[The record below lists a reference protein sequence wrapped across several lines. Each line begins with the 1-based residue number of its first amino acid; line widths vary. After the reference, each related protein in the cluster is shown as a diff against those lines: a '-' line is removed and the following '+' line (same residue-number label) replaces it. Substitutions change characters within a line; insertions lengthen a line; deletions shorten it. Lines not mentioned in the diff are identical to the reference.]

1 MNIENFRKQILSKHL
16 IAWAWFLEIIFVIL
30 GLLVAISFALTAY
43 ESFDDKDI
51 ISPNEWNLIILGSSV
66 WVAVAF
72 TELLKIPV
80 TRGLVL
86 TGNKLVKLLAF
97 IFLVAICLITF
108 ESISTGIERSI
119 TMRENIVEK
128 SRNKIYQVQNEIVLL
143 ESQIAG
149 INVTDENTIKEKDKN
164 SLNLQLS
171 KFNQQIDEYKELII
185 ELKSPNESL
194 MISKLEN
201 ELRILREKESN
212 LTANIIKN
220 KSDVNEQ
227 IKAVNNFEIEEL
239 QNAFIWERE
248 GIKEKFMQQRLALKK
263 EEENFY
269 DNTQAQ
275 IISNSKSILSIKDQ
289 LDKQR
294 SLTPQQ
300 LKRIDSYTLVIERLM
315 NSKSELLKQSEKRV
329 AEKISNQD
337 SNQEKRKELELERLN
352 KITQINQHRSD
363 INKNGQDFIYSIAKR
378 VFSVDEVADLKKE
391 QINFIALIMISS
403 LALIVSISGPLLTLI
418 AVSNQIETT
427 NKKRISISRYLKLC
441 LVGLFRR
448 LRSPRM
454 VIKHVE
460 KEVEVIKEVPVE
472 KIVKEM
478 VEIPKPV
485 EITRYVGIPVPKNNE
500 ELPTLEEAIST
511 PKINNE
517 NTTKLN

>member
-43 ESFDDKDI
+43 ESFDDKDM

-128 SRNKIYQVQNEIVLL
+128 SRNKIYEVQNEIVVL

-227 IKAVNNFEIEEL
+227 IKALNNFEIEEL

-248 GIKEKFMQQRLALKK
+248 GIKEKFLQQRLALKK
-263 EEENFY
+263 EEKNFY

-275 IISNSKSILSIKDQ
+275 ITSNSKSILSIKDQ

-300 LKRIDSYTLVIERLM
+300 LKKIDSYTLVIERLM
-315 NSKSELLKQSEKRV
+315 NSKSELLKQSERRV
-329 AEKISNQD
+329 AEKILNQD

-352 KITQINQHRSD
+352 KISQINEHRS
-363 INKNGQDFIYSIAKR
+363 
-378 VFSVDEVADLKKE
+378 
-391 QINFIALIMISS
+391 
-403 LALIVSISGPLLTLI
+403 
-418 AVSNQIETT
+418 
-427 NKKRISISRYLKLC
+427 
-441 LVGLFRR
+441 
-448 LRSPRM
+448 
-454 VIKHVE
+454 
-460 KEVEVIKEVPVE
+460 
-472 KIVKEM
+472 
-478 VEIPKPV
+478 
-485 EITRYVGIPVPKNNE
+485 
-500 ELPTLEEAIST
+500 
-511 PKINNE
+511 
-517 NTTKLN
+517 

>member
-1 MNIENFRKQILSKHL
+1 MNIENYDKQMLSRHL

-30 GLLVAISFALTAY
+30 GLLVAFSFALTAY
-43 ESFDDKDI
+43 ESFDDKDM
-51 ISPNEWNLIILGSSV
+51 ISPNEWNLIIIGSSV

-86 TGNKLVKLLAF
+86 TRNKLVKFLAF
-97 IFLVAICLITF
+97 IFLIAICLITF

-128 SRNKIYQVQNEIVLL
+128 SRNKIYQIQNEIGVL
-143 ESQIAG
+143 ENQIAS
-149 INVTDENTIKEKDKN
+149 INIIDENTIKEKDKN

-185 ELKSPNESL
+185 ELKLPNETL
-194 MISKLEN
+194 MISKLED
-201 ELRILREKESN
+201 ELRILQEKESN
-212 LTANIIKN
+212 LTANAIKN

-227 IKAVNNFEIEEL
+227 IKALNNYEIKEL

-248 GIKEKFMQQRLALKK
+248 GIKEKFRQQRQALKK
-263 EEENFY
+263 EEKNFY
-269 DNTQAQ
+269 DNIQAQ
-275 IISNSKSILSIKDQ
+275 IISNSKSIITTRDQ
-289 LDKQR
+289 LDRQR

-300 LKRIDSYTLVIERLM
+300 LEKINFYTLEIERLM
-315 NSKSELLKQSEKRV
+315 NLKSELLKQSERRI
-329 AEKISNQD
+329 AGKILDLD

-352 KITQINQHRSD
+352 KISQINEHRSD
-363 INKNGQDFIYSIAKR
+363 INKNGQDFIYSVAKR

-391 QINFIALIMISS
+391 QINSIALIMISS
-403 LALIVSISGPLLTLI
+403 VALIVSISGPFLTLI
-418 AVSNQIETT
+418 AVSNQIETI
-427 NKKRISISRYLKLC
+427 NKKRTSISRYLKLY
-441 LVGLFRR
+441 LVGLIRR
-448 LRSPRM
+448 LRSPRTI
-454 VIKHVE
+454 IKHVE

-500 ELPTLEEAIST
+500 ELPTLEEAINS

>member
-1 MNIENFRKQILSKHL
+1 
-16 IAWAWFLEIIFVIL
+16 
-30 GLLVAISFALTAY
+30 
-43 ESFDDKDI
+43 
-51 ISPNEWNLIILGSSV
+51 
-66 WVAVAF
+66 
-72 TELLKIPV
+72 
-80 TRGLVL
+80 
-86 TGNKLVKLLAF
+86 
-97 IFLVAICLITF
+97 
-108 ESISTGIERSI
+108 
-119 TMRENIVEK
+119 
-128 SRNKIYQVQNEIVLL
+128 
-143 ESQIAG
+143 
-149 INVTDENTIKEKDKN
+149 
-164 SLNLQLS
+164 
-171 KFNQQIDEYKELII
+171 
-185 ELKSPNESL
+185 
-194 MISKLEN
+194 
-201 ELRILREKESN
+201 
-212 LTANIIKN
+212 
-220 KSDVNEQ
+220 
-227 IKAVNNFEIEEL
+227 
-239 QNAFIWERE
+239 
-248 GIKEKFMQQRLALKK
+248 
-263 EEENFY
+263 
-269 DNTQAQ
+269 
-275 IISNSKSILSIKDQ
+275 
-289 LDKQR
+289 
-294 SLTPQQ
+294 
-300 LKRIDSYTLVIERLM
+300 M

-448 LRSPRM
+448 LRSPRT